1 MLAEKGVF
9 RQNGSCPFCSRKRA
23 WASRLVTG
31 SGWGDFVGGGGDFLP
46 RERPRDALEP
56 ILKTTSCLN
65 GDGGVEKAFRG
76 LKAGVSSRDNG
87 GGDPASWPPLFR

>member
-1 MLAEKGVF
+1 MVPAPFAPGKGPGPPGWS
-9 RQNGSCPFCSRKRA
+9 QGQA
-23 WASRLVTG
+23 GGILLV
-31 SGWGDFVGGGGDFLP
+31 GGGDFLP